1 MGNRRFSLA
10 LSAIVL
16 GMVVAA
22 APASA
27 TVTIG
32 QVGDAAGSS
41 CDPNFDALEP
51 TPPSGNPY
59 VAPGVGTITSWS
71 MRAAGPVGQQLTM
84 KIFRKVREP
93 STYQVV
99 GHAGPQTLT
108 PGSLN
113 TFPANIRVQ
122 AGDALGFHNVTA

>member
-16 GMVVAA
+16 GMVLAA

-51 TPPSGNPY
+51 VPPSGNPY

-71 MRAAGPVGQQLTM
+71 MRAFAPVGQQLTM
-84 KIFRKVREP
+84 KMFRKVGEP
-93 STYQVV
+93 AITKWSGTR
-99 GHAGPQTLT
+99 APK
-108 PGSLN
+108 
-113 TFPANIRVQ
+113 
-122 AGDALGFHNVTA
+122 